1 MVGGVQHPA
10 GTAGLVLGV
19 LPAAGFFH
27 NGLVVGEQQHVAPFP
42 QQRGYLL
49 AGFHRPAVVVAHSVG
64 LLKLGDGSVGQY
76 HHMAAGAQN
85 FLQGIQQT
93 AELFL

>member
-1 MVGGVQHPA
+1 MGGVQHPA

-27 NGLVVGEQQHVAPFP
+27 DGFVVGEQQHVAPFP

-49 AGFHRPAVVVAHSVG
+49 AGFHRPAVVVAHRIG
-64 LLKLGDGSVGQY
+64 LFKLGDGRMGQ
-76 HHMAAGAQN
+76 HHHVAAGVQN
-85 FLQGIQQT
+85 FLQRIQQA